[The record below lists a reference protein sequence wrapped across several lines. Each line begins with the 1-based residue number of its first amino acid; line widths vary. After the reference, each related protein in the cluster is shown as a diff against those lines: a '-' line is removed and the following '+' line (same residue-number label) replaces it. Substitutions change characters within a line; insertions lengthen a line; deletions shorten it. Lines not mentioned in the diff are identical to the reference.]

1 MAQRITIMI
10 AGKSYVLPAKTATE
24 EHYIRLAAE
33 RINRTFALYSEK
45 FSSVSDFDKLA
56 FSALADTIVLL
67 KLEKEKAELNS
78 SLSALSSELDSYL
91 KKIEK

>member
-10 AGKSYVLPAKTATE
+10 AGKSYVLSAKTATE
-24 EHYIRLAAE
+24 EHYIRLATE
-33 RINRTFALYSEK
+33 RINRSFALYSEN

-67 KLEKEKAELNS
+67 KLEKEKAELDS

>member
-10 AGKSYVLPAKTATE
+10 AGKIYVLFAKTATE

-33 RINRTFALYSEK
+33 RINRSFALYSEN

-67 KLEKEKAELNS
+67 KLEKEKAELDS